1 MYAPYQ
7 STNKTNKFH
16 YHSLVCEQNFLPL
29 HFLCMVI
36 LFYPTALGIHFCET
50 SLIFNVMTRLGD
62 EFCLCDVNICIT
74 AIDLI

>member
-16 YHSLVCEQNFLPL
+16 YQALFVKKIFCLCTTFCVCMF
-29 HFLCMVI
+29 I

-62 EFCLCDVNICIT
+62 EFCLCDVNMHNGY
-74 AIDLI
+74 